1 MDSRK
6 CLIEM
11 GNGIKQWMGRG
22 DGVKENI
29 HVIPSPS
36 RWGRDG
42 AEAAKVVCCRAQT
55 GGAVGERKIDL
66 QLTSLLP

>member
-1 MDSRK
+1 MPD
-6 CLIEM
+6 
-11 GNGIKQWMGRG
+11 GNGEWDKAMNGEGRG
-22 DGVKENI
+22 GVKENI

-42 AEAAKVVCCRAQT
+42 AEAAKVVCCRAET